1 MLAKHNLIVIL
12 YSLPVYQQLFFTV
25 QLITFKKS
33 NPSRKFLGLLLLAM
47 TLFLVIN
54 AVTNLGY
61 QPYVIQ
67 FLVTPLILMILPFEF
82 LYLLSLFN
90 KNDQIKTWSALIL
103 FIPAFVMLIAEL
115 SGFGFSETIKHSTY
129 LGNVSNSFNK
139 SEAGSN
145 PVSDTLRITFLIIII
160 TQIALSAL
168 RIKDLVKSEQERVNS
183 DPHFL
188 PHISFLWIKIISG
201 SLIIFLIVS
210 SIQIFA
216 LGSSNFYFIIFSNV
230 LMLIS
235 GGLVG
240 YYGMKQDALLQEIS
254 GVGVLRNF
262 SLRNEESGQAE
273 NESNILDDETAE
285 IINKIQKIMEE
296 QKPYLSKKYTI
307 NDLSIESGIK
317 QHRLTN
323 VINDTMGTNF
333 NGLVNNYRIKDAIS
347 MLEDNKQNHT
357 IDAIADIIGFSSR
370 STFYACFKRI
380 TGLTPKD
387 YMLRAKNNIQ
397 EAET

>member
-1 MLAKHNLIVIL
+1 MLARSNLIVIL

-25 QLITFKKS
+25 QLISFKRS

-61 QPYVIQ
+61 QPYIVH

-90 KNDQIKTWSALIL
+90 KNDHIKTWSSLIL
-103 FIPAFVMLIAEL
+103 FIPALIMLIAEL

-129 LGNVSNSFNK
+129 LGNVSDSFSE
-139 SEAGSN
+139 SEAGGS

-168 RIKDLVKSEQERVNS
+168 RITDLVKSEQERVNS
-183 DPHFL
+183 DPQFL

-201 SLIIFLIVS
+201 SLIIFLIAS

-216 LGSSNFYFIIFSNV
+216 LGSYNFYFILFSNI
-230 LMLIS
+230 LMLVS

-240 YYGMKQDALLQEIS
+240 YYGMKQDALMQEIS
-254 GVGVLRNF
+254 GVGILRNF
-262 SLRNEESGQAE
+262 SIRNEGSGLAE
-273 NESNILDDETAE
+273 NESNIVDDETAG
-285 IINKIQKIMEE
+285 IINKIQEIMEE

-317 QHRLTN
+317 QHRLTTI
-323 VINDTMGTNF
+323 INDTMGTNF
-333 NGLVNNYRIKDAIS
+333 NGLVNNYRIKEAIS
-347 MLEDNKQNHT
+347 MLEDNKHNYT
-357 IDAIADIIGFSSR
+357 IDAIADITGFSSR
-370 STFYACFKRI
+370 STFYACFKKI

-387 YMLRAKNNIQ
+387 YMLRAKNNI
-397 EAET
+397 EETEM

>member
-1 MLAKHNLIVIL
+1 M
-12 YSLPVYQQLFFTV
+12 PVYQQLFFTV
-25 QLITFKKS
+25 QLISFKKS

-54 AVTNLGY
+54 AVSNLGY

-129 LGNVSNSFNK
+129 LGNVSNSFNEL
-139 SEAGSN
+139 EAGGN
-145 PVSDTLRITFLIIII
+145 PVSDTLRITFMIIII

-168 RIKDLVKSEQERVNS
+168 RITDLVKSEQEKVNS
-183 DPHFL
+183 DPQFL

-201 SLIIFLIVS
+201 NLIIFLIVS

-216 LGSSNFYFIIFSNV
+216 LGSNNFYFIIFTNI

-240 YYGMKQDALLQEIS
+240 YYGMKQDVLLQEIS

-273 NESNILDDETAE
+273 NESNIVDDEAAG
-285 IINKIQKIMEE
+285 IINKIQEIMEE

-317 QHRLTN
+317 QHRLTT

-347 MLEDNKQNHT
+347 MLEDNKQNYT
-357 IDAIADIIGFSSR
+357 IDAIADITGFSSR
-370 STFYACFKRI
+370 STFYACFKKI

-387 YMLRAKNNIQ
+387 YMLSAKNNIH
-397 EAET
+397 ETET

>member
-1 MLAKHNLIVIL
+1 MLTKNNLIVIL

-25 QLITFKKS
+25 QLISFKKS

-54 AVTNLGY
+54 AVSNLGY

-129 LGNVSNSFNK
+129 LGNVSNSFNEL
-139 SEAGSN
+139 EAGGN
-145 PVSDTLRITFLIIII
+145 PVSDTLRITFMIIII

-168 RIKDLVKSEQERVNS
+168 RITDLVKSEQEKVNS
-183 DPHFL
+183 DPQFL

-201 SLIIFLIVS
+201 NLIIFLIVS

-216 LGSSNFYFIIFSNV
+216 LGSYNFYFIILTNI

-240 YYGMKQDALLQEIS
+240 YYGMKQDVLLQEIS
-254 GVGVLRNF
+254 GVGVLRDF
-262 SLRNEESGQAE
+262 SLRNKESGQAE
-273 NESNILDDETAE
+273 NESNIVDDEATG

-317 QHRLTN
+317 QHRLTT

-347 MLEDNKQNHT
+347 MLEDNKQNYT
-357 IDAIADIIGFSSR
+357 IDAIADITGFSSR
-370 STFYACFKRI
+370 STFYACFKKI

-387 YMLRAKNNIQ
+387 YMLRAKNNIH